1 MSRFTSI
8 FAAVSLAAMSAIAVA
23 PVAAAQAAKVVVIDQ
38 ARIMRDS
45 AAGKDIVQKIST
57 IEQAMESELQPQ
69 ATAIQTDQ
77 QTLTPKLEGKNVN
90 DIRADP
96 ALAAEVNAFVGKT
109 QQFEN
114 ARQVRGA
121 ELNLTERKAWSD
133 FFAALRPVLR
143 EVVEEQGA
151 DIVLDR
157 QEVVYAGPTVD
168 ITADVISKLDAATP
182 TIQVVR
188 QALPERAPAQ

>member
-1 MSRFTSI
+1 MSRITTL
-8 FAAVSLAAMSAIAVA
+8 FAALSLTAMSAVAAA

-45 AAGKDIVQKIST
+45 AAGQDIRSKVQT

-69 ATAIQTDQ
+69 ASAIQTEQ
-77 QTLTPKLEGKNVN
+77 QSLTPRLEGKNVE
-90 DIRADP
+90 DLRADP
-96 ALAAEVNAFVGKT
+96 TLAAEVNAFVGKT
-109 QQFEN
+109 QQFETV
-114 ARQVRGA
+114 RQVRSA
-121 ELNLTERKAWSD
+121 ELQLTERKAWSD

-168 ITADVISKLDAATP
+168 ITADVITKLDVATP
-182 TIQVVR
+182 SISVVR
-188 QALPERAPAQ
+188 QTLPERAPAQ